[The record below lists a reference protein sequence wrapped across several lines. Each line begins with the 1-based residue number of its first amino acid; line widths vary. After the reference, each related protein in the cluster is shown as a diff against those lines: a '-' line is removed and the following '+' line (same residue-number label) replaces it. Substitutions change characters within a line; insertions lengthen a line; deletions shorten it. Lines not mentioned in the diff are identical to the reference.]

1 MCGGIYYVNVNEG
14 FTVYNGFI
22 YVCMYV
28 IYFIMTVKCGS
39 TGKYT
44 SMVVQEEDVS

>member
-28 IYFIMTVKCGS
+28 IYFIMTVKCGC
-39 TGKYT
+39 KYT
-44 SMVVQEEDVS
+44 SMVHVVQEEDVF

>member
-28 IYFIMTVKCGS
+28 IYFIMIGKCGC
-39 TGKYT
+39 KYT